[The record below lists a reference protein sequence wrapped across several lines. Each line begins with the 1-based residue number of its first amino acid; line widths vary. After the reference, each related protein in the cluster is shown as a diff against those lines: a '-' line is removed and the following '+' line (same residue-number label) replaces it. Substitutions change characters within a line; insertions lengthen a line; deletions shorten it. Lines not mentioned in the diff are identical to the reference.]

1 MDLMAVMIICVVV
14 VVVVFVVVWCCVSLF
29 LGQSVATAFRG
40 GGGQVR
46 VVQAHPALPPLF
58 HRGRAGE
65 DRRA

>member
-40 GGGQVR
+40 GGGQ
-46 VVQAHPALPPLF
+46 A
-58 HRGRAGE
+58 GAGE
-65 DRRA
+65 NGNVKT